1 MRSAL
6 VVSGRRS
13 KSSHPV
19 TSRSRCR
26 QKGLLRSTAGKPARS
41 LASWS
46 DLILSREE
54 VDDPGIVIRRVDVVG
69 QPGGR
74 NSIQQLGPVLE
85 QLARTGVAI
94 QRYHLWPERTIQ
106 QDRRAPVTAASVG
119 GCYGRPGPLSPP
131 CLQQHAHGP

>member
-1 MRSAL
+1 MRGAL
-6 VVSGRRS
+6 GGGGDRPKTYPRM
-13 KSSHPV
+13 

-26 QKGLLRSTAGKPARS
+26 QNGLLRSTAGRRVRS

-54 VDDPGIVIRRVDVVG
+54 VDDSGIVIRRVDVVG

-106 QDRRAPVTAASVG
+106 
-119 GCYGRPGPLSPP
+119 
-131 CLQQHAHGP
+131 